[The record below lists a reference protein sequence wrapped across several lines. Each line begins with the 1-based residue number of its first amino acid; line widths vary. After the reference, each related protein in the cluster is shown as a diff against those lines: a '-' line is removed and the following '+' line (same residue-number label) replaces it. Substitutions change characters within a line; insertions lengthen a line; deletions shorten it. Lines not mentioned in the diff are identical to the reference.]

1 MQLYR
6 RHYIQYKCI
15 AFSALKKCK
24 MFELTTI
31 TISDTIYTS
40 NKFIINEIQLVER
53 RTKMSMRKIYRKVA
67 RQNGVTIKEVRAEM
81 QNAINAAWNDPQN
94 NGIIRAYQNQVP
106 HCGAVPTPDEVI
118 RYTAGRMRG

>member
-15 AFSALKKCK
+15 AFSILKKCK

-31 TISDTIYTS
+31 TISDTVYTS

-53 RTKMSMRKIYRKVA
+53 HTKMSMRKIYRKVA

>member
-6 RHYIQYKCI
+6 LHYIQYKCI
-15 AFSALKKCK
+15 AFSILKKCK

>member
-1 MQLYR
+1 
-6 RHYIQYKCI
+6 
-15 AFSALKKCK
+15 
-24 MFELTTI
+24 
-31 TISDTIYTS
+31 
-40 NKFIINEIQLVER
+40 
-53 RTKMSMRKIYRKVA
+53 MSMRKIYRKVA

-118 RYTAGRMRG
+118 FINKELTDFC

>member
-15 AFSALKKCK
+15 AFSILKKCK

-31 TISDTIYTS
+31 TISDTICTS